1 MDIAYFADEVSKED
15 FEEAVRLGTQAGA
28 DGIELRN
35 GIWGRR
41 VQEIDDDEV
50 KRVQDV
56 LAKYGTSI
64 ISVGSPFGKCAHDSE
79 PEKADHQRILE
90 RMIELSRAFETRI
103 VRCFSLWNPFRKQGD
118 EVRPDVEA
126 YLDVIVPFL
135 EPAVASAQR
144 EGIILSL
151 ENEGATIGGTCAEV
165 TAIAAALGDPACL
178 TFCWDVNN
186 GVALGENAFPDGYD
200 LIKGRISHLHVKPNE
215 AGQLDPVRG
224 TDMPYVDLLRA
235 MIADGYE
242 GAASIEHWGSPE
254 EMLKGIRMLREAV
267 DGLEASADG

>member
-1 MDIAYFADEVSKED
+1 M
-15 FEEAVRLGTQAGA
+15 
-28 DGIELRN
+28 
-35 GIWGRR
+35 
-41 VQEIDDDEV
+41 QEIDDDEV

-64 ISVGSPFGKCAHDSE
+64 ISIGSPFGKCVHDSE
-79 PEKADHQRILE
+79 PERADHHRIFE